1 MALRSFVGS
10 HRGLVLWR
18 QGVGVAVPARIPRG
32 DSVDGVVGRR
42 APGLEIRWK
51 ILVSRHKQT
60 QQADLSKLPYF

>member
-1 MALRSFVGS
+1 M
-10 HRGLVLWR
+10 
-18 QGVGVAVPARIPRG
+18 GVAVPARIPRG